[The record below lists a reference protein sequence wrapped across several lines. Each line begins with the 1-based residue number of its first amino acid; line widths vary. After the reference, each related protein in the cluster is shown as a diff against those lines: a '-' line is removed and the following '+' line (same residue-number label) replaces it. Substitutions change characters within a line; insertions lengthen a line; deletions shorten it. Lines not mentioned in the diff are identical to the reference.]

1 MEDGIMDKNL
11 AAMSKLP
18 DKQVVDTETFLVE
31 INNRLA
37 EMMQKG

>member
-18 DKQVVDTETFLVE
+18 NKQVVDTETFLIE
-31 INNRLA
+31 INNRLKELMA
-37 EMMQKG
+37 